1 MKRLSF
7 LVMSVLLPTM
17 VLATASSCKS
27 KTTETEQNA
36 VNSDSLAVV
45 TSNEEDEPEAVGTL
59 TLYLATEDFQAKSFW
74 GNEDYPAGMV
84 DFKKGYYF
92 QSKRGDVDYSVSDYN
107 DKLYRVEADVFS
119 GESVLYLIPKD
130 KISMETYTINQLPV
144 SMIGRELTFVS
155 KDGNVARIFK
165 SDSNGHKFYA
175 EDGSIDA
182 TYNNCYVFQLKS
194 KFEGKVRFEE
204 IPLTEQEGFIE
215 LYNNERYPDDSSI
228 MGIRSGDWHPKD
240 FDCSYSYSF
249 YSEDGKLL
257 YDQVYSRDEIDDRW
271 MNIAYIA
278 SIDALY
284 IDGALYY
291 RKK

>member
-1 MKRLSF
+1 MKRLFF
-7 LVMSVLLPTM
+7 LVTSVLLPTM

-59 TLYLATEDFQAKSFW
+59 TLYYVSEDFQAKAFC
-74 GNEDYPAGMV
+74 GDEDSPVWMR
-84 DFKKGYYF
+84 DFKKGDNF
-92 QSKRGDVDYSVSDYN
+92 QSVGVDYEYTVEEYN
-107 DKLYRVEADVFS
+107 NQLYRVYEDVFN
-119 GESVLYLIPKD
+119 GERMIYLIPKD
-130 KISMETYTINQLPV
+130 KISMETYTINRLPV
-144 SMIGRELTFVS
+144 SKVGHELTFVS
-155 KDGNVARIFK
+155 EDGKIARIFK
-165 SDSNGHKFYA
+165 SDINGHKFYA

-182 TYNNCYVFQLKS
+182 TYNNCYVLQLKS
-194 KFEGKVRFEE
+194 KFEGKDRFEE
-204 IPLTEQEGFIE
+204 IPLTEQEGFIK
-215 LYNNERYPDDSSI
+215 LYNDERYPDDSSI
-228 MGIRSGDWHPKD
+228 IGIRSGDWHPKD
-240 FDCSYSYSF
+240 LDFSYSYSS

-284 IDGALYY
+284 IDGILYY